1 MPQARNWDTITAT
14 LHSILLLTE
23 GTLLAQETKTII
35 IYTHPDC
42 DTSAD
47 ANVDFDRDGIPFK
60 EIDVTVVPGAVAELE
75 KLTGGEHITPVIVD
89 GEMVIVGY
97 GGVG

>member
-1 MPQARNWDTITAT
+1 MTVTFR
-14 LHSILLLTE
+14 SILLLTK
-23 GTLLAQETKTII
+23 GTLLAQETNPII

-47 ANVDFDRDGIPFK
+47 AKTDFQLDGIPFK
-60 EIDVTVVPGAVAELE
+60 EIDVTVIPGAVAELE
-75 KLTGGEHITPVIVD
+75 KLTGGAHITPVIVD